1 MVISRYLCFEGIL
14 YICCDVFCVLST
26 RKTVQK
32 CTRQLPSNILHHR
45 CPRLDCSILFRQCT
59 AVDLSAHRK
68 FSQSSASEDSQHSHR
83 QGAQLFDGIELFHLY
98 SVHFLPTTMASL
110 ARGRLAK
117 RLVGFHTRYRC
128 ILESYAHYSEQVSTY
143 KFDGFRRERT
153 LRLSNCMGSLPTFHG
168 LLR

>member
-1 MVISRYLCFEGIL
+1 M
-14 YICCDVFCVLST
+14 YICLLQCFLRIDLHRT
-26 RKTVQK
+26 RKTIQK

-59 AVDLSAHRK
+59 VVDLSAHRK
-68 FSQSSASEDSQHSHR
+68 LHNWLQPIFSVRRFPAFALFR
-83 QGAQLFDGIELFHLY
+83 QGAQLFDGIDLFHLY

-128 ILESYAHYSEQVSTY
+128 ILESYVHYSE
-143 KFDGFRRERT
+143 
-153 LRLSNCMGSLPTFHG
+153 
-168 LLR
+168 